1 MKLFREAIIIFG
13 IYLLGVLI
21 TDITGVPIPGNVI
34 GMVIL
39 FLLLYL
45 KVIKVEQISTISNFF
60 LEHLAFFFYTCWSR
74 FNIIFFSNKNIWLQL
89 LIVCFVTTAITMI
102 CTGLVVQKIANKK
115 EGDKDGSL
123 INNMLFGVV
132 ISLIAFELALI
143 IRKKLE

>member
-21 TDITGVPIPGNVI
+21 TDITGVLIPGNVI

-60 LEHLAFFFYTCWSR
+60 LEHLAFFFIPAGVGLISS
-74 FNIIFFSNKNIWLQL
+74 FSVIKNIWLQL

-115 EGDKDGSL
+115 EGDKDG
-123 INNMLFGVV
+123 
-132 ISLIAFELALI
+132 
-143 IRKKLE
+143 KLN

>member
-1 MKLFREAIIIFG
+1 MKLFREAIIICG

-60 LEHLAFFFYTCWSR
+60 LEHLAFFFIPAGVGLISS
-74 FNIIFFSNKNIWLQL
+74 FSVIKNIWLQL

-102 CTGLVVQKIANKK
+102 CTGLVVQKIANEK
-115 EGDKDGSL
+115 EGDKDG
-123 INNMLFGVV
+123 
-132 ISLIAFELALI
+132 
-143 IRKKLE
+143 KLN

>member
-1 MKLFREAIIIFG
+1 MHLYHLLFG

-60 LEHLAFFFYTCWSR
+60 LEHLAFFFIPAGVGLISS
-74 FNIIFFSNKNIWLQL
+74 FSVIKNIWLQL

-115 EGDKDGSL
+115 EGDKD
-123 INNMLFGVV
+123 
-132 ISLIAFELALI
+132 A
-143 IRKKLE
+143 KLN

>member
-60 LEHLAFFFYTCWSR
+60 LEHLAFFFIPAGVSLIQSLGLIKENAILLLSCIILI
-74 FNIIFFSNKNIWLQL
+74 NIA
-89 LIVCFVTTAITMI
+89 VMI
-102 CTGLVVQKIANKK
+102 GCGKSVDFMIKLKEKK
-115 EGDKDGSL
+115 ETKSKQE
-123 INNMLFGVV
+123 
-132 ISLIAFELALI
+132 IA
-143 IRKKLE
+143 

>member
-60 LEHLAFFFYTCWSR
+60 LEHLAFFFIPAGVGLISS
-74 FNIIFFSNKNIWLQL
+74 FSVIKNIWLQL
-89 LIVCFVTTAITMI
+89 LIVCFGTTAITMI

-115 EGDKDGSL
+115 EGDKDG
-123 INNMLFGVV
+123 
-132 ISLIAFELALI
+132 
-143 IRKKLE
+143 KLN

>member
-60 LEHLAFFFYTCWSR
+60 LEHLAFFFIPAGVGLISS
-74 FNIIFFSNKNIWLQL
+74 FEVIKDIWLQL

-115 EGDKDGSL
+115 EGDKDG
-123 INNMLFGVV
+123 
-132 ISLIAFELALI
+132 
-143 IRKKLE
+143 KLN

>member
-39 FLLLYL
+39 FLVLYL

-60 LEHLAFFFYTCWSR
+60 LEHLAFFFIPAGVGLISS
-74 FNIIFFSNKNIWLQL
+74 FSVIKNIWLQL

-115 EGDKDGSL
+115 EGDKDG
-123 INNMLFGVV
+123 
-132 ISLIAFELALI
+132 
-143 IRKKLE
+143 KLN

>member
-60 LEHLAFFFYTCWSR
+60 LEHLAFFFIPAGVGLISS
-74 FNIIFFSNKNIWLQL
+74 FSVIKNIWLQL

-115 EGDKDGSL
+115 EGDKDG
-123 INNMLFGVV
+123 
-132 ISLIAFELALI
+132 
-143 IRKKLE
+143 KLN

>member
-21 TDITGVPIPGNVI
+21 KDITGVPIPGNVI

-60 LEHLAFFFYTCWSR
+60 LEHLAFFFIPAGVGLISS
-74 FNIIFFSNKNIWLQL
+74 FSVIKNIWLQL

-115 EGDKDGSL
+115 EGDKDG
-123 INNMLFGVV
+123 
-132 ISLIAFELALI
+132 
-143 IRKKLE
+143 KLN

>member
-39 FLLLYL
+39 FLLLCF

-60 LEHLAFFFYTCWSR
+60 LEHLAFFFIPAGVGLISS
-74 FNIIFFSNKNIWLQL
+74 FSVIKNIWLQL

-115 EGDKDGSL
+115 EGDKDG
-123 INNMLFGVV
+123 
-132 ISLIAFELALI
+132 
-143 IRKKLE
+143 KLN

>member
-60 LEHLAFFFYTCWSR
+60 LEHLAFFFIPAGVGLISS
-74 FNIIFFSNKNIWLQL
+74 FSVIKNIWLQL

-115 EGDKDGSL
+115 EGDKNGKF
-123 INNMLFGVV
+123 N
-132 ISLIAFELALI
+132 
-143 IRKKLE
+143 

>member
-60 LEHLAFFFYTCWSR
+60 LEHLAFFFIPAGVGLISS
-74 FNIIFFSNKNIWLQL
+74 FSVIKNIWLQL

-115 EGDKDGSL
+115 EGDKYG
-123 INNMLFGVV
+123 
-132 ISLIAFELALI
+132 
-143 IRKKLE
+143 KLN

>member
-60 LEHLAFFFYTCWSR
+60 LEHMAFFFIPAGVGLISS
-74 FNIIFFSNKNIWLQL
+74 FSVIKNIWLQL

-115 EGDKDGSL
+115 EGDKDG
-123 INNMLFGVV
+123 
-132 ISLIAFELALI
+132 
-143 IRKKLE
+143 KLN

>member
-21 TDITGVPIPGNVI
+21 TDITEVPIPGNVI

-60 LEHLAFFFYTCWSR
+60 LEHLAFFFIPAGVGLISS
-74 FNIIFFSNKNIWLQL
+74 FSVIKNIWLQL

-115 EGDKDGSL
+115 EGDKDG
-123 INNMLFGVV
+123 
-132 ISLIAFELALI
+132 
-143 IRKKLE
+143 KLN

>member
-60 LEHLAFFFYTCWSR
+60 LDHLAFFFIPAGVGLISS
-74 FNIIFFSNKNIWLQL
+74 FSVIKNIWLQL

-115 EGDKDGSL
+115 EGDKDG
-123 INNMLFGVV
+123 
-132 ISLIAFELALI
+132 
-143 IRKKLE
+143 KLN

>member
-45 KVIKVEQISTISNFF
+45 KVIKVEQISTIYNFF
-60 LEHLAFFFYTCWSR
+60 LEHLAFFFIPAGVGLISS
-74 FNIIFFSNKNIWLQL
+74 FSVIKNIWLQL
-89 LIVCFVTTAITMI
+89 LIVCFVTTAINMI

-115 EGDKDGSL
+115 EGDKDG
-123 INNMLFGVV
+123 
-132 ISLIAFELALI
+132 
-143 IRKKLE
+143 KLN

>member
-60 LEHLAFFFYTCWSR
+60 LEHLAFFFIPAGVGLISS
-74 FNIIFFSNKNIWLQL
+74 FSVIKNIWLQL
-89 LIVCFVTTAITMI
+89 LIVCFATTAITMI

-115 EGDKDGSL
+115 EGDKDG
-123 INNMLFGVV
+123 
-132 ISLIAFELALI
+132 
-143 IRKKLE
+143 KLN

>member
-60 LEHLAFFFYTCWSR
+60 LEHLAFFFIPAGVGLISS
-74 FNIIFFSNKNIWLQL
+74 FSVIKNIWLQL

-115 EGDKDGSL
+115 EGDKDGKH
-123 INNMLFGVV
+123 N
-132 ISLIAFELALI
+132 
-143 IRKKLE
+143 

>member
-21 TDITGVPIPGNVI
+21 ADVTRLPIPGNVI
-34 GMVIL
+34 GMLIL
-39 FLLLYL
+39 FLLLCF

-60 LEHLAFFFYTCWSR
+60 LDHLAFFFIPAGVGLISS
-74 FNIIFFSNKNIWLQL
+74 FSVIKNIWLQL

-115 EGDKDGSL
+115 EGDKDG
-123 INNMLFGVV
+123 
-132 ISLIAFELALI
+132 
-143 IRKKLE
+143 KLN

>member
-21 TDITGVPIPGNVI
+21 SDITGVPIPGNVI

-60 LEHLAFFFYTCWSR
+60 LEHLAFFFIPAGVGLISS
-74 FNIIFFSNKNIWLQL
+74 FSVIKNIWLQL

-115 EGDKDGSL
+115 EGDKDG
-123 INNMLFGVV
+123 
-132 ISLIAFELALI
+132 
-143 IRKKLE
+143 KLN

>member
-60 LEHLAFFFYTCWSR
+60 LEHLAFFFIPAGVGLISS
-74 FNIIFFSNKNIWLQL
+74 FSVIKKILLQL

-115 EGDKDGSL
+115 EGDKDG
-123 INNMLFGVV
+123 
-132 ISLIAFELALI
+132 
-143 IRKKLE
+143 KLN

>member
-60 LEHLAFFFYTCWSR
+60 LEHLAFFFIPAGVGLISS
-74 FNIIFFSNKNIWLQL
+74 FSVIKNIWLQL

-102 CTGLVVQKIANKK
+102 CTGLVVQKISNKK
-115 EGDKDGSL
+115 EGDKDG
-123 INNMLFGVV
+123 
-132 ISLIAFELALI
+132 
-143 IRKKLE
+143 KLN